1 MNPSKPA
8 AIVLIILVA
17 MLVAAWALIIWVALQ
32 VSTVVLD
39 TLNMIVEL
47 AAMT

>member
-8 AIVLIILVA
+8 VVVLMILVA

-39 TLNMIVEL
+39 VLNMIVEL

>member
-8 AIVLIILVA
+8 VIVLIVLVA